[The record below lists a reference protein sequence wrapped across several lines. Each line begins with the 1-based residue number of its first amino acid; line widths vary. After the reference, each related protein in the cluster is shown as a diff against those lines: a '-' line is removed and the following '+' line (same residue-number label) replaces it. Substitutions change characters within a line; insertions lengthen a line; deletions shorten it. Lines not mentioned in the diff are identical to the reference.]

1 MTPEQR
7 LERIAA
13 WAAEEGSVSAVFV
26 VGSRARTSTPADEY
40 SDTDVVLI
48 CDDPER
54 LIADEAWFAAFGTP
68 VLSFV
73 EATALGGRRER
84 RVLYDDGADVDL
96 VPVTVE
102 DVASVAAT
110 AGGGDLLRRGVRV
123 LVDKDGELAT
133 LLNAPTPD
141 ADGGWLPPAPD
152 VANLI
157 SDFWYHLLWTA
168 RKLRRGELWI
178 AHECLN
184 DNLLHTLRRFI
195 EWEALAVSRGEA
207 DTWFRGRYL
216 ERWARPDTL
225 ERLAAASARYDDQ
238 DVRRALL
245 AAADLFSDLAPP
257 IALAAGADYP
267 AEGERLVRELVS
279 QTLS

>member
-13 WAAEEGSVSAVFV
+13 WAAEQATVSGLFV
-26 VGSRARTSTPADEY
+26 VGSRARRSRPADQY
-40 SDTDVVLI
+40 SDTDVVI
-48 CDDPER
+48 VCSDPER
-54 LIADEAWFAAFGTP
+54 FIADDGWFAAFGTP

-73 EATALGGRRER
+73 EATALGDRRER

-96 VPVTVE
+96 VPVTAE

-110 AGGGDLLRRGVRV
+110 AAGGDLLGRGVRV
-123 LVDKDGELAT
+123 LVDKSGELAR
-133 LLNAPTPD
+133 LLNGRPAD
-141 ADGGWLPPAPD
+141 SDGGWLPSGPY

-184 DNLLHTLRRFI
+184 DNLLHIVRRFV
-195 EWEALAVSRGEA
+195 EWEALAASGGEA
-207 DTWFRGRYL
+207 DVWFRGRYL

-225 ERLAAASARYDDQ
+225 ERLGAASARYDHG
-238 DVRRALL
+238 DVRRAVL
-245 AAADLFSDLAPP
+245 AAAELFSDLAPP
-257 IALAAGADYP
+257 IAAAAGAPYP
-267 AEGERLVRELVS
+267 VQAERRVRELVS
-279 QTLS
+279 QTLG

>member
-13 WAAEEGSVSAVFV
+13 WAAEETSVSGVFV
-26 VGSRARTSTPADEY
+26 VGSRARRSTPADEY
-40 SDTDVVLI
+40 SDTDVVVV
-48 CDDPER
+48 CDEPER
-54 LIADEAWFAAFGTP
+54 FIADEAWFMAFGTP

-73 EATALGGRRER
+73 EATALGDRQER

-96 VPVTVE
+96 VPVTPE

-110 AGGGDLLRRGVRV
+110 AAGGDVLRRGVRI
-123 LVDKDGELAT
+123 LVDKGDKLAE
-133 LLNAPTPD
+133 LLNVRPPD
-141 ADGGWLPPAPD
+141 ADTGWLPPGPQVD
-152 VANLI
+152 NLI
-157 SDFWYHLLWTA
+157 NDFWYHLLWTA

-184 DNLLHTLRRFI
+184 DNLLHILRRFI
-195 EWEALAVSRGEA
+195 EWEALAASGGQA

-216 ERWARPDTL
+216 ERWARPESL
-225 ERLAAASARYDDQ
+225 ERLSAASARYDVA

-257 IALAAGADYP
+257 IAAAAGARYP
-267 AEGERLVRELVS
+267 AEAERRVRELVS
-279 QTLS
+279 QTLG